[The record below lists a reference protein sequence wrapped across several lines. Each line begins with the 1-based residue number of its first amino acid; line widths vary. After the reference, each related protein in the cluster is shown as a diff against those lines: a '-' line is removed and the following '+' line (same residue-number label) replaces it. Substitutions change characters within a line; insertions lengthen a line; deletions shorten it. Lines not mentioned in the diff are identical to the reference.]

1 MIRPVLAVTV
11 ACAVL
16 AGALPA
22 SAQSPPTQLDR
33 IEQTLD
39 TILHRLDQLQ
49 PGQAGALAPPPS
61 GPGPAASPASAPAL
75 SSTPETLAGGAVAI
89 IHAAPATP
97 VAAHEI
103 PADSVGGFIYTGGP
117 LQLADLADRGVRYT
131 GLAGVEWQGWL
142 RTRETGRY
150 RFELDGNTVSPD
162 NFTNSTCIF
171 AGWLEDRS
179 LGVQDATPT
188 SSAAR
193 PAAFSLVLGAEL
205 QPGLYKLRL
214 WAVCTPSRGVRN
226 QSIAIEMLE
235 KTPSDLNLRPVTGED
250 LVHKKQGEAFRQV
263 SR

>member
-1 MIRPVLAVTV
+1 
-11 ACAVL
+11 
-16 AGALPA
+16 
-22 SAQSPPTQLDR
+22 
-33 IEQTLD
+33 
-39 TILHRLDQLQ
+39 
-49 PGQAGALAPPPS
+49 
-61 GPGPAASPASAPAL
+61 
-75 SSTPETLAGGAVAI
+75 VAI
-89 IHAAPATP
+89 IHAAPTTP

-142 RTRETGRY
+142 RTRETDRY
-150 RFELDGNTVSPD
+150 QFELDGNTVSAD

-179 LGVQDATPT
+179 IGVQDATPTPT

-226 QSIAIEMLE
+226 QRIAVELLE
-235 KTPSDLNLRPVTGED
+235 KTPSDLNLRPITGED
-250 LVHKKQGEAFRQV
+250 LVHTQGEAFRQGA
-263 SR
+263 R